1 MLRLF
6 VGLPLPEGVRKILLS
21 RMGGFPDVR
30 WQDDRQ
36 LHLTLRFLGN
46 VKENQ
51 ATDID
56 LALKGLPFE
65 PFELKLEGTGLF
77 GTLRKPRLIWAG
89 VDPLAPLV
97 DLVRKMEAA
106 VVRTGLPPETR
117 NYTPHITIARCHQ
130 HSALIN
136 QFLDET
142 ADLTSPPWVVDHF
155 VLFRS
160 HLGHKAARYQEVSR
174 YPATPKDPGR
184 PAGPKNN
191 V

>member
-6 VGLPLPEGVRKILLS
+6 VGLPLPEKVRKILLS
-21 RMGGFPDVR
+21 RMGGVPDAR
-30 WQDDRQ
+30 WQDDGQ

-46 VKENQ
+46 VTENQ

-77 GTLRKPRLIWAG
+77 GTLRKPRMIWAG
-89 VDPLAPLV
+89 VDPVAPLV
-97 DLVRKMEAA
+97 YLERKIESL
-106 VVRTGLPPETR
+106 VVRAGLPPETR
-117 NYTPHITIARCHQ
+117 KFTPHITMARCNRHATRIG
-130 HSALIN
+130 S
-136 QFLDET
+136 FLEET
-142 ADLTSPPWVVDHF
+142 ADLTSQPWTVDHF
-155 VLFRS
+155 VMFRS

-174 YPATPKDPGR
+174 YPDHPTGFDEGADIEDD
-184 PAGPKNN
+184 